1 MLRIDDIRWANGEWW
16 PILLLPLLLIPIYA
30 AHELFRARVARSFPG
45 RRLLPRMLSGMS
57 PSRRIAAAT
66 CVLIATELLCVAA
79 LRPRA
84 GLKEVSV
91 RGVGVDIA
99 VVLDASRS
107 MKASDVVPDRLT
119 ASTIEITRLL
129 KASRGNRW
137 ALVPFAGVAFIQS
150 PLTVDTGVLDEYLK
164 ELRVTDLPVPGT
176 AIGRALAVAG
186 SALGVDHEPGTGG
199 SLSKAIVLFTDGEN
213 FEGDPE
219 KAAAALAERG
229 VRIYTV
235 GVGTPA
241 GQPIP
246 VLDDNGNVTGTARD
260 SDGVAPLLSKLNE
273 TLLKNL
279 SNRTGGKYF
288 ALAPGADV
296 ASALAAE
303 IDSLQ
308 KNEYQ
313 AQVDRLLEDR
323 FQWPLGAALAFMI
336 VPFLLAGAAWRWP
349 GRNGRAAAMVLV
361 AVLAASAPAT
371 TLAQGWKRLIERDH
385 PGVSDAL
392 ALLAKG
398 QYGDAA
404 KALGDLVQ
412 ELPGRPDLLYDLALA
427 REKAGDLDGAVE
439 ASNQALAARTQA
451 KAVRPDWPTE
461 ARLYHAKGTL
471 LARKAM
477 REGDEKK
484 PARDVRTTWRQAVD
498 ALTSAVIQDPAAEDT
513 RRNLELAAAAA
524 YPPCS
529 KLDDKF
535 EPNNTAAQAQ
545 FLALNPNSLEAKE
558 DLLLCPGD
566 EDWFRV
572 PLRDGETLFASVLEP
587 VEPDAAAG
595 KAPAAG
601 PGGGPEAGGE
611 PKRTPAKVDLTLTD
625 ADGRVRADKKK
636 DARLKA
642 TTATSA
648 LLTITGP
655 KEEDGIPYTLEA
667 RVIPP
672 CPQGDD
678 GMEPNDSKAAAKPVD
693 DGDHGLRICPNNDDW
708 FTYTEKQG
716 SRKEVAVSVLDG
728 EGPLGLEVLS
738 ADGTP
743 LDVKRQA
750 GQGGETITALL
761 PKAEQDAPFAIRV
774 SGGGREGFYQLSV
787 RDPKGGNNDQQ
798 QQQQQKQD
806 QPQAG
811 SRTLRELLDAI
822 DRNDENL
829 EARDAAKKSPWRD
842 RVPDKDW

>member
-1 MLRIDDIRWANGEWW
+1 LRIDDIRWANGEWW

-66 CVLIATELLCVAA
+66 CVLIAAELLCVAT

-186 SALGVDHEPGTGG
+186 SALGVDHEAGTGG
-199 SLSKAIVLFTDGEN
+199 SLSKAIVIFTDGEN

-260 SDGVAPLLSKLNE
+260 SDGVAPLLSRLNE

-296 ASALAAE
+296 AAALAAE

-323 FQWPLGAALAFMI
+323 FQWPLGVALAFMI

-361 AVLAASAPAT
+361 AVLVAGAPAT

-427 REKAGDLDGAVE
+427 REKSGDLDGAVE

-451 KAVRPDWPTE
+451 KVVRPDWPTE

-524 YPPCS
+524 YPPCV

-545 FLALNPNSLEAKE
+545 FLTLNPNSLEAKE

-572 PLRDGETLFASVLEP
+572 PLRDGETLFASVPDTDRRRWSRPGGKEEGCAPEGDDRHVGVADHHRAQGGGRHP
-587 VEPDAAAG
+587 VHPGSPGDPSLPPGRRRHGTQRLQGGGQAGGRWRPRLADLPEQRRLVHVHRKAGQPKGSRRVGAGWGGAAG
-595 KAPAAG
+595 PRGPFGRRHAAGHSTPARAGGRNDHGPAAQGRAGCPLRDPGKRRRAGRVLPAFGAGPEGRQQRPATATAEAGPAAG
-601 PGGGPEAGGE
+601 
-611 PKRTPAKVDLTLTD
+611 RV
-625 ADGRVRADKKK
+625 ADP
-636 DARLKA
+636 
-642 TTATSA
+642 S
-648 LLTITGP
+648 
-655 KEEDGIPYTLEA
+655 
-667 RVIPP
+667 
-672 CPQGDD
+672 
-678 GMEPNDSKAAAKPVD
+678 
-693 DGDHGLRICPNNDDW
+693 
-708 FTYTEKQG
+708 
-716 SRKEVAVSVLDG
+716 
-728 EGPLGLEVLS
+728 
-738 ADGTP
+738 GTP
-743 LDVKRQA
+743 
-750 GQGGETITALL
+750 
-761 PKAEQDAPFAIRV
+761 
-774 SGGGREGFYQLSV
+774 
-787 RDPKGGNNDQQ
+787 
-798 QQQQQKQD
+798 
-806 QPQAG
+806 
-811 SRTLRELLDAI
+811 
-822 DRNDENL
+822 
-829 EARDAAKKSPWRD
+829 
-842 RVPDKDW
+842 